1 MSSVF
6 QSHAGFQLIEQ
17 SFDDEP
23 PSQQDFVQDWQ
34 EIVFH
39 VAANAGD
46 EVEPTLPEPLEEGFG
61 DIALISKYCN
71 SQAPPTF
78 ECYCQFYGESNLPF
92 CACFFLS
99 CLNSV
104 APG

>member
-1 MSSVF
+1 MTPLTFNFGFPEPIGCDTRDEVYECVGRRSVSSVF

-61 DIALISKYCN
+61 DIALI
-71 SQAPPTF
+71 
-78 ECYCQFYGESNLPF
+78 NL
-92 CACFFLS
+92 S
-99 CLNSV
+99 S
-104 APG
+104 G